1 MSDYLKK
8 NLSFWDRKYT
18 SPNVESFIFRLK
30 SVLLDKFI
38 KFYKYQNYKILDF
51 GCGEGAN
58 VMFFNKKYGF
68 IPYGVDI
75 SSASINVCKKKT
87 KKFKKNFKIIDP
99 KPSEK
104 LNLFNE
110 KFDLVIAIQSLYYM
124 SDKDLQ
130 ICLKCLYN
138 HLKPGGMIFAS
149 MMGIKNNSYYN
160 IFSNK
165 KKNSDG
171 LTLVDLRTD
180 KFYKKRQKGNT
191 YSHYINFIKN
201 KEELERKFKI
211 FKKKAIGF
219 YDGDYESLNS
229 SLFHYTYLGKK

>member
-1 MSDYLKK
+1 MSDYLNK
-8 NLSFWDRKYT
+8 NLSFWDRKYS
-18 SPNVESFIFRLK
+18 SPNVESFVFRLK
-30 SVLLDKFI
+30 SVLLDKFC
-38 KFYKYQNYKILDF
+38 KFYKYQTYKILDF

-58 VMFFNKKYGF
+58 VMFFNKNYGF

-75 SSASINVCKKKT
+75 SSVSINVCKKKT

-149 MMGIKNNSYYN
+149 MMGVKNNSYYN
-160 IFSNK
+160 LFSNK

-219 YDGDYESLNS
+219 YDSDYESLNS

>member
-8 NLSFWDRKYT
+8 NLAFWDRKYS

-30 SVLLDKFI
+30 SVLLDKFF
-38 KFYKYQNYKILDF
+38 KFNKYQNYKILDF

-58 VMFFNKKYGF
+58 VMFFNKNYGF

-75 SSASINVCKKKT
+75 SLESINICKSNT
-87 KKFKKNFKIIDP
+87 KKYKKNFKIISP
-99 KPSEK
+99 QPSIDS
-104 LNLFNE
+104 NFFNE
-110 KFDLVIAIQSLYYM
+110 KFDLILAIQSLYYM

-130 ICLKCLYN
+130 IALKCLYN

-160 IFSNK
+160 LYSNK

-171 LTLVDLRTD
+171 LTLVDLSAD
-180 KFYKKRQKGNT
+180 NFYKERQHGSI
-191 YSHYINFIKN
+191 YSHYINFTRN
-201 KEELERKFKI
+201 KKELEKKFKI
-211 FKKKAIGF
+211 FKKKAVGF

-229 SLFHYTYLGKK
+229 SLFHYTFLGKK